1 MMTRIVIMMLLL
13 GMSLQIMAEDKA
25 LTSETIVVRDMTI
38 DSRIRN
44 YPATVETYDRQ
55 QIQQNVNAAT
65 PAQAMKYMPSIQV
78 RERFIGDRNGIIAS
92 RTIGAISS
100 AQSLLFADGILLSNL
115 LGNRWDYPPRWGM
128 VSPEEI
134 ESISMMYGPFSSL
147 YAGNSFG
154 GVISIHTRMN
164 TNDPTK

>member
-78 RERFIGDRNGIIAS
+78 RERYIG
-92 RTIGAISS
+92 
-100 AQSLLFADGILLSNL
+100 
-115 LGNRWDYPPRWGM
+115 
-128 VSPEEI
+128 
-134 ESISMMYGPFSSL
+134 
-147 YAGNSFG
+147 
-154 GVISIHTRMN
+154 
-164 TNDPTK
+164 